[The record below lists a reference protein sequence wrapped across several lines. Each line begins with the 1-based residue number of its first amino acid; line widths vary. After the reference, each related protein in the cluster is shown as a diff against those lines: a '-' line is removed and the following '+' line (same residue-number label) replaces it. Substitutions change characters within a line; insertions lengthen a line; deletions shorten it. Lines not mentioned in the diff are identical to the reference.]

1 MNKNNKET
9 VKINPLGGLEQIG
22 MNITAIEYESLDE
35 AVEFINDKL
44 SYGDMD
50 AYDNIAIL
58 TNDEADAY
66 EVYKQ
71 LSEYTE
77 VTLITNQSVVYAGG
91 VVVLPK
97 FLAKGMEFDAVYVMT
112 DGTYDGSMVTRH
124 AHYIAC
130 TRALHELYV
139 LDVEQP

>member
-1 MNKNNKET
+1 ME
-9 VKINPLGGLEQIG
+9 
-22 MNITAIEYESLDE
+22 E
-35 AVEFINDKL
+35 AVEFIGDKL
-44 SYGDMD
+44 SYGEMD

-66 EVYKQ
+66 DMYRQ
-71 LSEYTE
+71 LSEFTE
-77 VTLITNQSVVYAGG
+77 VTLITNQSVVYSGG

-97 FLAKGMEFDAVYVMT
+97 FLAKGMEFDAVYVIT
-112 DGTYDGSMVTRH
+112 DGSYNGSMAVRH

-139 LDVEQP
+139 VDVIPS

>member
-1 MNKNNKET
+1 M
-9 VKINPLGGLEQIG
+9 
-22 MNITAIEYESLDE
+22 
-35 AVEFINDKL
+35 
-44 SYGDMD
+44 
-50 AYDNIAIL
+50 
-58 TNDEADAY
+58 
-66 EVYKQ
+66 YKQ

>member
-1 MNKNNKET
+1 M
-9 VKINPLGGLEQIG
+9 
-22 MNITAIEYESLDE
+22 
-35 AVEFINDKL
+35 
-44 SYGDMD
+44 
-50 AYDNIAIL
+50 
-58 TNDEADAY
+58 
-66 EVYKQ
+66 
-71 LSEYTE
+71 
-77 VTLITNQSVVYAGG
+77 TLITNQSVVCAGG

-139 LDVEQP
+139 LDVSSHRSDTKTEILYLEIFFGKIAIPTEHI